1 MKYRGRFGIAAV
13 TCGALVALAACSF
26 GNEARAQSSAGETGT
41 RLITLGTAGG
51 PLPQKKRAQS
61 ANLLIVRGRLYL
73 IDSGDNVTRRMVQ
86 AGADFLKVDKIFIT
100 HAHSDHTM
108 GLPTLLVSEW
118 EYQRRAPIDIF
129 GPPGTESLVR
139 GAIQYLTPNAEIRW
153 SEGKRT
159 PMASIVHGHD
169 AAPGVVFQN
178 EDIKVLAVENTHF
191 HFTSDSPGYGKY
203 KSYSYRFETPG
214 RTVVFTGDTGP
225 SDALTELAK
234 GADVLVTEAGVPDEL
249 VDLYKK
255 NGSWQ
260 KRSPEEQK
268 AFLYHMT
275 QEHITPEEIGKMAAK
290 AGVKMIVLS
299 HLLPSAN
306 PDDDYQRYVDAT
318 RKYFSG
324 RVVAAKDLMEF

>member
-1 MKYRGRFGIAAV
+1 MAFAGV
-13 TCGALVALAACSF
+13 VAFAACGF
-26 GNEARAQSSAGETGT
+26 GREARAQQHAAEGGT

-51 PLPQKKRAQS
+51 PLPQKKRTQS
-61 ANLLIVRGRLYL
+61 SNLLIVRGHLYL
-73 IDSGDNVTRRMVQ
+73 IDAGDDVTRRIVQ
-86 AGADFLKVDKIFIT
+86 AGANFQQVDKIFIT

-118 EYQRRAPIDIF
+118 EYQRRAPIDIY
-129 GPPGTESLVR
+129 GPPGTEALVR
-139 GAIQYLTPNAEIRW
+139 GAIQFLTPNAEIRW

-159 PMASIVHGHD
+159 PMDTVFHGHD
-169 AAPGVVFQN
+169 VAPGTVYQDDNV
-178 EDIKVLAVENTHF
+178 KVLAAENTHF
-191 HFTSDSPGYGKY
+191 HFTPDSPGYGKF

-225 SDALTELAK
+225 SDALVQLAK
-234 GADVLVTEAGVPDEL
+234 GADVLVTEVGVPEEI
-249 VDLYKK
+249 VSLYKN

-260 KRSPEEQK
+260 KRSPEEQRE
-268 AFLYHMT
+268 FMRHMT
-275 QEHITPEEIGKMAAK
+275 QEHVTPEEVGKLATQ
-290 AGVKMIVLS
+290 AGVKMVVLS

-318 RKYFSG
+318 KKYFSG